1 MSLKTLSKYTLAELV
16 CECLDWTKDFADEG
30 LLYEESYVLLT
41 ADFCAGGFFTAVG
54 CLEAVLDSLGMG
66 FFTEGWVD
74 CLTDESERK

>member
-30 LLYEESYVLLT
+30 LLYEELYVLLT
-41 ADFCAGGFFTAVG
+41 ADFCAAGFFIAVG
-54 CLEAVLDSLGMG
+54 CLEAVLESLGMG
-66 FFTEGWVD
+66 FFSEGRVD